1 VQQAIASFGSNSHKQ
16 YANATNAKV
25 ADRRRRGLR
34 LFYPL
39 NHHKPTSKPGI
50 FAKHRIDIDGLR
62 ALAVLPVVLFHFGVG
77 PFSGGFTGVDIFFTI
92 SGFVIAGSILNDIRA
107 GSFSIANFYFKRIR
121 RILPAYAAVMTVTT
135 IAAAIILLPSDFA
148 DYGKSLVSTS
158 TFASNFYFWK
168 ASGYFAAQA
177 QTKLLL
183 HTWSLSVEEQYYLFA
198 PICFWA
204 IYQYGR
210 SSWLLFL
217 TPLAILSFLV
227 SVTAVFVAPTAG
239 FFLFP
244 TRIWEL
250 LLGAIIA
257 LSNRSLVRYPRTRE
271 IMSGIGLLMIVIGIS
286 TLDESDPFP
295 GWNALLPC
303 LGTGLII
310 QAGMG
315 GEPKAAMPQVNRVLS
330 WRPFVWIG
338 LISYSL
344 YLVHWPIVSVVKYLT
359 LRNPTTSEAMLML
372 VVSIGLA
379 WVSWRFIE
387 QPFRKISREHRPKA
401 FVAATCVILGGILI
415 GSSVSL
421 LNGLPQR
428 FPDFVERHIEGVEDW
443 GGDHCFNQNP
453 SNPTPWDPQL
463 CTRVRGGNGKIL
475 VWGDSFA
482 AQYFPGILRD
492 SARINA
498 DVLQYTFAGCPPILS
513 YFSYARVGCTE
524 FNRRVPAIIR
534 DQHIDTVVLAA
545 RWTDTPHRTLN
556 RLGETIASLRQLDIR
571 IVVIGQSPQFIAD
584 VQHIDYISG
593 NYQHPGEASWR
604 ISFSPSINKII
615 ASQID
620 GATMIDPLSFLCEQT
635 TCRYRE
641 DRTFLY
647 ADFGHFST
655 QGSLNAVR
663 AFFPVAKSQAATGA
677 H

>member
-1 VQQAIASFGSNSHKQ
+1 LLYTSNH
-16 YANATNAKV
+16 NAPKSE
-25 ADRRRRGLR
+25 L
-34 LFYPL
+34 
-39 NHHKPTSKPGI
+39 GI
-50 FAKHRIDIDGLR
+50 FAKHRTDIDGLR
-62 ALAVLPVVLFHFGVG
+62 ALAVMPVVLFHFGVSQ
-77 PFSGGFTGVDIFFTI
+77 FHGGFTGVDIFFTI
-92 SGFVIAGSILNDIRA
+92 SGFVIAGSIINDIQI
-107 GSFSIANFYFKRIR
+107 GSFSLANFYFKRIR
-121 RILPAYAAVMTVTT
+121 RIGPAFAAVMIATT
-135 IAAAIILLPSDFA
+135 IAATIVLLPSDLA

-168 ASGYFAAQA
+168 TSGYFAASA

-217 TPLAILSFLV
+217 TPLAVLSLLV

-257 LSNRSLVRYPRTRE
+257 LSNRSLVRYPRIRE
-271 IMSGIGLLMIVIGIS
+271 IMSGIGLLMILIGIF

-303 LGTGLII
+303 LGTGMII
-310 QAGMG
+310 QAGIG
-315 GEPKAAMPQVNRVLS
+315 VEPKAAMPQVNRVLS
-330 WRPFVWIG
+330 WPPFVWIG

-344 YLVHWPIVSVVKYLT
+344 YLVHWPIAALVKYLT
-359 LRNPTTSEAMLML
+359 LSNPTALEAILML
-372 VVSIGLA
+372 IASIGLA

-387 QPFRKISREHRPKA
+387 QPFRKISLDYRPRA
-401 FVAATCVILGGILI
+401 FAAATCVIVGGVLI
-415 GSSVSL
+415 GSSISL
-421 LNGLPQR
+421 LKGLPQR
-428 FPDFVERHIEGVEDW
+428 FPNFVERHIEGVEDW
-443 GGDHCFNQNP
+443 GGDHCFNQNS

-463 CTRVRGGNGKIL
+463 CTRVRGGNGRIL

-482 AQYFPGILRD
+482 AHYFPGILRD

-513 YFSYARVGCTE
+513 YFSYARIGCTE
-524 FNRRVPAIIR
+524 FNRRVPAIVK
-534 DQHIDTVVLAA
+534 DQHIDTVVLSA
-545 RWTDTPHRTLN
+545 RWTDTPRRTLN
-556 RLGETIASLRQLDIR
+556 KLGETVASLRQLGVR
-571 IVVIGQSPQFIAD
+571 IFVIGQSPQFIAD

-593 NYQHPGEASWR
+593 NSERPGGAFWA
-604 ISFSPSINKII
+604 ISFNPAINELV
-615 ASQID
+615 ASQAG
-620 GATMIDPLSFLCEQT
+620 GATMIDPLSFLCERT
-635 TCRYRE
+635 ECRYRE
-641 DRTFLY
+641 GATFLY

-655 QGSLNAVR
+655 EGSLNAVR
-663 AFFPVAKSQAATGA
+663 TFFPAGDLQAAIAT
-677 H
+677 HR

>member
-1 VQQAIASFGSNSHKQ
+1 M
-16 YANATNAKV
+16 
-25 ADRRRRGLR
+25 
-34 LFYPL
+34 
-39 NHHKPTSKPGI
+39 
-50 FAKHRIDIDGLR
+50 
-62 ALAVLPVVLFHFGVG
+62 PVVLFHFGFG
-77 PFSGGFTGVDIFFTI
+77 PFHGGFTGVDIFFTI
-92 SGFVIAGSILNDIRA
+92 SGFVIAGSIINDIQM

-121 RILPAYAAVMTVTT
+121 RIGPAFAAVTTVTT
-135 IAAAIILLPSDFA
+135 IAAAIILLPSDLV
-148 DYGKSLVSTS
+148 DYGRSLVSTS
-158 TFASNFYFWK
+158 TFISNFYFWK
-168 ASGYFAAQA
+168 TSGYFAAPA

-198 PICFWA
+198 PIYFWA

-271 IMSGIGLLMIVIGIS
+271 IMSGVGLLMILTGI
-286 TLDESDPFP
+286 LAIDESDPFP

-303 LGTGLII
+303 VGTGLII
-310 QAGMG
+310 QAGIG
-315 GEPKAAMPQVNRVLS
+315 GEPKAAMPYVNRVLS

-344 YLVHWPIVSVVKYLT
+344 YLVHWPIAGLVKYLT
-359 LRNPTTSEAMLML
+359 LRNPTASEAILML
-372 VVSIGLA
+372 VASIGLA
-379 WVSWRFIE
+379 WVLWRFIE
-387 QPFRKISREHRPKA
+387 QPFRKISQEYLPRA
-401 FVAATCVILGGILI
+401 FAVGSCVIIGGVLI
-415 GSSVSL
+415 GSSISL
-421 LNGLPQR
+421 LDGLPQR
-428 FPDFVERHIEGVEDW
+428 FPDFVERHISGVEDW

-463 CTRVRGGNGKIL
+463 CTRVHGANGKIL

-482 AQYFPGILRD
+482 AHYFPGILRD
-492 SARINA
+492 SVRINA

-534 DQHIDTVVLAA
+534 DQHVNTVVLAA
-545 RWTDTPHRTLN
+545 RWTDTPRRTLN
-556 RLGETIASLRQLDIR
+556 QLGETIASLRQLGVR
-571 IVVIGQSPQFIAD
+571 IFVIGQSPQFIAD

-593 NYQHPGEASWR
+593 NFRHPGAVSWT
-604 ISFSPSINKII
+604 ISFNPAINQII

-620 GATMIDPLSFLCEQT
+620 GATMIDPLSFLCEKT
-635 TCRYRE
+635 DCRYRE
-641 DRTFLY
+641 GNTFLY
-647 ADFGHFST
+647 ADYGHFST

-663 AFFPVAKSQAATGA
+663 AFFPAAESQAANGTR
-677 H
+677 